1 MAKYKKITFR
11 IPDSIRHDEAR
22 KIIADIEK
30 QLNKSEMLEVADIP
44 QLHRMSIAYDT
55 YLTCVDILAEE
66 GLTMRNLKGEI
77 VKRPE
82 ANLLKESW
90 SQYLELAKEYG
101 LTVKS
106 KGQIKALNVEDAE
119 ESPLTAF
126 LRENKEMR

>member
-1 MAKYKKITFR
+1 M
-11 IPDSIRHDEAR
+11 
-22 KIIADIEK
+22 
-30 QLNKSEMLEVADIP
+30 
-44 QLHRMSIAYDT
+44 
-55 YLTCVDILAEE
+55 TCVDILAEE

>member
-22 KIIADIEK
+22 KIIADIVK

-82 ANLLKESW
+82 FIKRELESISGIGERVW
-90 SQYLELAKEYG
+90 IDS
-101 LTVKS
+101 
-106 KGQIKALNVEDAE
+106 E
-119 ESPLTAF
+119 E
-126 LRENKEMR
+126 